1 MAAFSLALLLLIS
14 LLPATVPAWAAT
26 APAEPA
32 AALREA
38 PVAVFNRTV
47 ATYRAPF
54 LGAPP
59 DDRARRARQTLQE
72 LFGLG
77 GPGEIATRAEPQG
90 TVILV
95 DGRFAMILL
104 PEDADRLRGET
115 LEAATARTVEALRQV
130 AAETRE
136 GRDRSLLL
144 RGLAQAFA
152 ATVALTVLAWGVLR
166 VRRALRTRAR
176 ALIIAKADALR
187 IGDAHLLQPGKLVE
201 AASLSITVATWTL
214 LALFAYE
221 WLSFVLGRFPYTR
234 PWGEQL
240 TAYFIG
246 VVANIGT
253 GVLGALP
260 DLLVAVVIFMLAR
273 GAIGLAAPLFDRAG
287 TPGGALGWLDID
299 TVRPTRVLFTIGV
312 WLFAIVMA
320 YPYLPG
326 ADSEAFKGMSVLI
339 GLMLT
344 VGGASL
350 VGQGASGL
358 ILMYSRTLR
367 VGEYVRVADNEGT
380 VVELGTFTTRI
391 RTGMGEEVTIPNAM
405 LLSTVTRN
413 YSRTVQG
420 RGYIVDT
427 TLTIGYDTPWRDV
440 EAMMLEAARRTP
452 GVLDSPAPRVFQ
464 TALSDF
470 YVEYRVVCQAVPSQ
484 PRPRAEVL
492 ATLHQHLLDVFNE
505 RGVQIMSPHYFS
517 DPSTP
522 KLVRCRAAARPSPG
536 SDRQERHR
544 AGRADD
550 RGRGGRPCTV
560 RRSCRGSGQRACRA
574 VRLRAAARP
583 ARPRG
588 TGRTVHRG
596 DRVDGDRPGPRG
608 AGAAPCAAAARDT
621 PPGRILRRQRH
632 PARHR
637 LLHRAGPHR
646 RRPAAGRGAGSR
658 RPARRAA
665 PGVPPPAGLGV
676 VLRAA
681 GRPVAPL
688 LAPGCTGNAR

>member
-1 MAAFSLALLLLIS
+1 MAATTLALLLLI
-14 LLPATVPAWAAT
+14 LGLFQAPAPAWAA
-26 APAEPA
+26 APVEPA
-32 AALREA
+32 TVVREA

-59 DDRARRARQTLQE
+59 DDRARRARQTLAE
-72 LFGLG
+72 LFALG
-77 GPGEIATRAEPQG
+77 GPGEISTRSEPQG

-115 LEAATARTVEALRQV
+115 LEVATARTVEALRQV

-144 RGLAQAFA
+144 RGLAQALA
-152 ATVALTVLAWGVLR
+152 ATVGLALLAWGVLR
-166 VRRALRTRAR
+166 MRRARRARAR

-201 AASLSITVATWTL
+201 AASVSITIAAWML

-246 VVANIGT
+246 VVSDIAT

-273 GAIGLAAPLFDRAG
+273 AAIGMASPLFDRAG
-287 TPGGALGWLDID
+287 TPGGALGWLDTD

-326 ADSEAFKGMSVLI
+326 AESEAFKGMSVLI

-367 VGEYVRVADNEGT
+367 VGEYVRVADHEGT
-380 VVELGTFTTRI
+380 VTELGTFTTRI
-391 RTGMGEEVTIPNAM
+391 RTGMGEEVTMPNAM
-405 LLSTVTRN
+405 LLNTVTRN

-420 RGYIVDT
+420 RGYVVDT

-440 EAMMLEAARRTP
+440 EAMMIEAARRTP
-452 GVLDSPAPRVFQ
+452 GVLAAPAPRVFQ

-470 YVEYRVVCQAVPSQ
+470 YVEYRLVCQAVPSE

-492 ATLHQHLLDVFNE
+492 STLHQHLLDVFNE
-505 RGVQIMSPHYFS
+505 RGVQIMSPHYFE
-517 DPSTP
+517 DPATP
-522 KLVRCRAAARPSPG
+522 KLVPMPAEGAR
-536 SDRQERHR
+536 Q
-544 AGRADD
+544 
-550 RGRGGRPCTV
+550 GGP
-560 RRSCRGSGQRACRA
+560 
-574 VRLRAAARP
+574 
-583 ARPRG
+583 
-588 TGRTVHRG
+588 
-596 DRVDGDRPGPRG
+596 
-608 AGAAPCAAAARDT
+608 
-621 PPGRILRRQRH
+621 
-632 PARHR
+632 
-637 LLHRAGPHR
+637 
-646 RRPAAGRGAGSR
+646 
-658 RPARRAA
+658 
-665 PGVPPPAGLGV
+665 
-676 VLRAA
+676 
-681 GRPVAPL
+681 
-688 LAPGCTGNAR
+688 